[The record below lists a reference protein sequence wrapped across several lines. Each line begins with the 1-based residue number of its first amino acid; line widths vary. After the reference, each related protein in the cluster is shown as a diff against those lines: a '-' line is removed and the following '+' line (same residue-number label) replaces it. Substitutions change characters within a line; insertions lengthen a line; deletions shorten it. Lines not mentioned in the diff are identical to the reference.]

1 MKVFGLLAS
10 YLPLR
15 EEWSRIVAS
24 YGLVPE
30 PDGVNATWHE
40 VEFCKRQQPSP
51 TKEDILQAI
60 IADIDACTDEKI
72 LNGYQWT
79 VLHGDH
85 AGQTVSVW
93 LSAENQNNFKAK
105 HDAALAYPQQV
116 PFPMRYKIGQDE
128 QKHAIYEE
136 FQNIGELATFYL
148 GGVAYIE
155 RCVDEGWQIKD
166 EVLSRGEEY
175 RKEEQP

>member
-1 MKVFGLLAS
+1 ME
-10 YLPLR
+10 P
-15 EEWSRIVAS
+15 
-24 YGLVPE
+24 VPNTE
-30 PDGVNATWHE
+30 YATWHE
-40 VEFCKRQQPSP
+40 VYFYKKQQPSP

-136 FQNIGELATFYL
+136 FQNIGELAAFYL

-166 EVLSRGEEY
+166 EVLERAEEY
-175 RKEEQP
+175 SVS